1 VRKALFTSAVRQL
14 CDRLRLESQEIRKRS
29 YGWPTNSQR
38 LTIYRYRN
46 VARWISTYHI
56 SIFFAI
62 CLRFLEIA
70 RLPNEFVRQ
79 SYEFVQQPCERR
91 TKLTMTLGLDIIH
104 LAYLVVVIIL
114 HSVDNMPPK
123 KGDSLKGNMLA
134 CNKYALKCI
143 M

>member
-1 VRKALFTSAVRQL
+1 MRSLAIGIARN
-14 CDRLRLESQEIRKRS
+14 SQEVVRLAYEFATPHDI
-29 YGWPTNSQR
+29 PVSQCCKVDFD
-38 LTIYRYRN
+38 IP
-46 VARWISTYHI
+46 HI
-56 SIFFAI
+56 HFFAI